1 MVQRPMSDRRW
12 TAALDEHERAVREFR
27 SVVERIPI
35 EQWHR
40 RRTSNAWS
48 PADVTLHVV
57 KAYEIG
63 RDAAAG
69 GPGMRLRVTPLRA
82 WTLRTLLLPV
92 ILSTGRFP
100 RGAQAPREV
109 IPDLLAS
116 STLQPGPAVARLG
129 QTARAA
135 ASGLRLLAAQT
146 RGKGV
151 VHAYFGLLTPLAAL
165 RVLSAHTRHHARAL
179 ARTRVVR
186 LESA

>member
-1 MVQRPMSDRRW
+1 MSDRRW
-12 TAALDEHERAVREFR
+12 TDALDEHEQAVRGFR
-27 SVVERIPI
+27 SLVERMPI

-40 RRTSNAWS
+40 RRTSGAWS

-69 GPGMRLRVTPLRA
+69 GPGMCLRVTALRA
-82 WTLRTLLLPV
+82 WTFRTLLLPV

-100 RGAQAPREV
+100 RGAPAPREV
-109 IPDLLAS
+109 VPDPLEG
-116 STLQPGPAVARLG
+116 STLEPGPAVARLE
-129 QTARAA
+129 QTARDA
-135 ASGLRLLAAQT
+135 ASGLRLLATQA

-151 VHAYFGLLTPLAAL
+151 VHAYFGLLTPLVAL

-179 ARTRVVR
+179 ART
-186 LESA
+186 

>member
-1 MVQRPMSDRRW
+1 MSDRRW
-12 TAALDEHERAVREFR
+12 TDALDEHEQAVRGFR
-27 SVVERIPI
+27 SLVERMPI

-40 RRTSNAWS
+40 RRTSGAWS

-69 GPGMRLRVTPLRA
+69 GPGMCLRVTALRA
-82 WTLRTLLLPV
+82 WTFRTLLLPV
-92 ILSTGRFP
+92 ILSTGRCP
-100 RGAQAPREV
+100 RGAPAPREV
-109 IPDLLAS
+109 VPDPLEG
-116 STLQPGPAVARLG
+116 STLEPGPAVARLE
-129 QTARAA
+129 QTARDA
-135 ASGLRLLAAQT
+135 ASGLRLLATEA

-179 ARTRVVR
+179 ART
-186 LESA
+186 